1 MHHRVTELLFKP
13 YSVNKTPNNTGL
25 PQRQQRLM
33 EVKRD
38 PKELTCQTRHPILDH
53 FDGHLKESCHMVRQ
67 GAAFWLASL
76 LLPPIHIDQ
85 SYNMNTHT
93 HTWGDLTQKSQVSRT
108 ELWTLK
114 ADLTWNLIPGDKRRD
129 EKQTG
134 HGNTTRQTSVTTS
147 SVHLQCPS
155 VAVKTRV
162 VS

>member
-67 GAAFWLASL
+67 GAAFWLALL

-93 HTWGDLTQKSQVSRT
+93 HTPGVTSHRKVKSVEQNSGHWKQIWRGIWFQETNAGTRNKQDMGTQHVRHQWLR
-108 ELWTLK
+108 
-114 ADLTWNLIPGDKRRD
+114 
-129 EKQTG
+129 
-134 HGNTTRQTSVTTS
+134 
-147 SVHLQCPS
+147 HLCIYNAHQ
-155 VAVKTRV
+155 
-162 VS
+162 